1 MFLSPTNSVTV
12 SLCNNELTF
21 TPFKLFISILM
32 VITGSINTLS
42 VKGADMME
50 ATNSAGEYVE
60 FNHPIFQANI
70 MMVGE
75 MLCML
80 AYLLYCACGRKSSQE
95 TMDEG
100 PKPNMFLFLPPALCD
115 VTATCMMY
123 TGMIYTTAAQFQ
135 MLRGSIMIFVGI
147 LSVIFLKKKMEWF
160 HWTGMAV
167 VFAGILLVGGAD
179 FMETDDEGKKNSKAI
194 IGDIIII
201 CAQMIAACQFVYE
214 EKFITQYNVH
224 PLKVVGSE
232 GIFGFITLVLIQI
245 PFYFIIIDGFSIGY
259 NPDNRLEDPLDAF
272 AQMNNEPRL
281 YGILSLVIFSIA
293 FFNFSGVSI
302 TKHMSAT
309 TRKVLDTLRT
319 LVIWACEML
328 FHLIDPRWTMPTG
341 KQLALQ
347 VPGFLLVVTGIF
359 LYSDVLIM
367 PYIRS
372 RKRSKS
378 SN

>member
-1 MFLSPTNSVTV
+1 
-12 SLCNNELTF
+12 
-21 TPFKLFISILM
+21 
-32 VITGSINTLS
+32 
-42 VKGADMME
+42 
-50 ATNSAGEYVE
+50 
-60 FNHPIFQANI
+60 
-70 MMVGE
+70 
-75 MLCML
+75 
-80 AYLLYCACGRKSSQE
+80 
-95 TMDEG
+95 
-100 PKPNMFLFLPPALCD
+100 
-115 VTATCMMY
+115 
-123 TGMIYTTAAQFQ
+123 
-135 MLRGSIMIFVGI
+135 
-147 LSVIFLKKKMEWF
+147 
-160 HWTGMAV
+160 
-167 VFAGILLVGGAD
+167 
-179 FMETDDEGKKNSKAI
+179 
-194 IGDIIII
+194 
-201 CAQMIAACQFVYE
+201 MIAACQFVYE

-272 AQMNNEPRL
+272 TQMNNEPRL
-281 YGILSLVIFSIA
+281 YGILSLVILSIA

-367 PYIRS
+367 PYIRG

-378 SN
+378 ST